1 MKNSVRRVTLLLVI
15 LNLNAFSQAFQI
27 QSPDGQTQISVDIDE
42 GLSLTGLYK
51 NQPVINSLDIDLI
64 IENSKSLADHPALVR
79 SATAEIRQKIEAAV
93 PTKARIIKDHCNQL
107 MLEFDNQYKF
117 YLRVYNDGFAYRLV
131 TFLDGEIKVRREL
144 LNLNLIPDCISYF
157 PEEQSLM
164 SHYERSYLVQKIA
177 EIETGKFCSL
187 PVLFQ
192 TADGIKILFS
202 ETDLRD
208 YPGLFLAKAENG
220 FETLFPKYVLEASP
234 NPNRA
239 DRSEII
245 EKESEY
251 IAHTQGSREFPWR
264 VFIISDDDRDI
275 LKSTLLYQLASKPE
289 IRSTKWIQPGKVAWD
304 WWNANNIIGVDFE
317 SGINTATYK
326 YYIDF
331 ASEFGLE
338 YIILDEGWSKNTT
351 ELLESNPD
359 IDLREL
365 IRYGKDKNVGII
377 LWVLWQPLDR
387 NMDKILKTYSRW
399 GVKGV
404 KVDFMQRADQ
414 GMVNY
419 YEKTARTAAKYKLL
433 VDFHGAYKPAGLH
446 CLYPNVV
453 SFEGVKGLEHS
464 KWSRDITPDHDV
476 TLPFIRM
483 VAGPMDYTPGAMDN
497 ASEKN
502 FSIRFERPMSQGTRC
517 HQVAMYVVYE
527 SPLQMLCDSPSNYY
541 RERETVDFIARIPTV
556 WDETVVLEAAV
567 AEYLVMARR
576 NGEKWYIGALTDW
589 APREF
594 ELDFSFLAEGEY
606 RIEIMQD
613 GVNVH
618 RHAQDYQHII
628 TNVKNTD
635 PMTIRL
641 AAGGG
646 WAAII
651 SKKQDN

>member
-1 MKNSVRRVTLLLVI
+1 MKNFIQRGVLMSVIVSLSTV
-15 LNLNAFSQAFQI
+15 AQDFQVR
-27 QSPDGQTQISVDIDE
+27 SPDGRMAVNVSLADGLTASVY
-42 GLSLTGLYK
+42 YK
-51 NQPVINSLDIDLI
+51 NQTVINSLKIDLL
-64 IENSKSLADHPALVR
+64 IENSKCFADHPAVAR
-79 SATAEIRQKIEAAV
+79 SAKQEIRQTVTVAV
-93 PTKARIIKDHCNQL
+93 PLKNRTIEDHYNQL
-107 MLEFDNQYKF
+107 QIEFDNHYTLC
-117 YLRVYNDGFAYRLV
+117 LRVFNDGFAYRLA
-131 TFLDGEIKVRREL
+131 TALDGEIKVRKEQL
-144 LNLNLIPDCISYF
+144 HLNLSPDVVSYF

-164 SHYERSYLVQKIA
+164 SHYERSYAVRKISD
-177 EIETGKFCSL
+177 IEAGRFCSL

-192 TADGIKILFS
+192 TGRGVNILFS

-208 YPGLFLAKAENG
+208 YPGLFLAKADNG
-220 FETLFPKYVLEASP
+220 FEALFPKVVLETSP
-234 NPNRA
+234 NPDRP

-245 EKESEY
+245 KKESEN
-251 IAHTQGSREFPWR
+251 IAHTQGDREFPWR
-264 VFIISDDDRDI
+264 VFIISDDDRD
-275 LKSTLLYQLASKPE
+275 LLASSLMYQLASEPE

-304 WWNANNIIGVDFE
+304 WWNANNIIGVDFNA
-317 SGINTATYK
+317 GINTATYK

-338 YIILDEGWSKNTT
+338 YIILDEGWSKSTT

-359 IDLREL
+359 IDLAEL
-365 IRYGKDKNVGII
+365 IRYGREKNVGVI

-387 NMDKILKTYSRW
+387 NMDKILKTYAKW
-399 GVKGV
+399 GAKGV

-414 GMVNY
+414 AMVNY

-433 VDFHGAYKPAGLH
+433 VDFHGAFKPAGLH
-446 CLYPNVV
+446 RLYPNVV

-464 KWSRDITPDHDV
+464 KWSRDITPEHDV

-502 FSIRFERPMSQGTRC
+502 FAIRFERPMSQGTRC

-541 RERETVDFIARIPTV
+541 RERETADFIARIPTV

-589 APREF
+589 TPREF

-606 RIEIMQD
+606 RMEIMQD
-613 GVNVH
+613 GVNAH
-618 RHAQDYQHII
+618 RHAQDYQKVI
-628 TNVKNTD
+628 TRIKNTD
-635 PMTIRL
+635 NMKIKL